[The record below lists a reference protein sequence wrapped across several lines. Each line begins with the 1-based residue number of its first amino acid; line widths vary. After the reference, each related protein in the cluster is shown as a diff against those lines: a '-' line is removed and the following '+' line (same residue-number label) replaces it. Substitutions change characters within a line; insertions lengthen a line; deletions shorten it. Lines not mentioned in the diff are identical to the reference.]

1 MQTIAAVVITKDEE
15 RNITACLESL
25 KWVDELIVVDAE
37 SSDRTVELAKAYTPK
52 VFVRTWPGYG
62 PQKNFA
68 MAQATADWILIV
80 DADERVS
87 DELREEIV
95 NLLRTL
101 PSPLEGEGGG
111 EGETPVA
118 YQVPRRNFY
127 YGRWVKWGGI
137 YPDYQIRLFRRGTAR
152 YNDVRIHENLIVN
165 GKIGTL
171 NGHLDHY
178 TEARLDDHFTKFDLY
193 TTLAAQ
199 EKSKSRSVVR
209 WFDLAIRPVVTL
221 LKTYLLNQGFR
232 DGIRGLII
240 SVFAS
245 MYTFVKYAK
254 LWELTQHADTLSP
267 RDR

>member
-1 MQTIAAVVITKDEE
+1 MQSIKAVVITKNEE

-25 KWVDELIVVDAE
+25 KWVDEIIVVDAE
-37 SSDRTVELAKAYTPK
+37 STDHTVELAKVYTPK
-52 VFVRTWPGYG
+52 VFVRPWLGFG

-68 MAQATADWILIV
+68 MQQASADWILIV

-87 DELREEIV
+87 DELREEIQA
-95 NLLRTL
+95 LLQK
-101 PSPLEGEGGG
+101 PGP
-111 EGETPVA
+111 A
-118 YQVPRRNFY
+118 IAFQVPRRNFY
-127 YGRWVKWGGI
+127 YGRWVKWGGT

-165 GKIGTL
+165 GKTGTL
-171 NGHLDHY
+171 NGYLDHY
-178 TEARLDDHFTKFDLY
+178 TEARLDEHFTKFDLY

-209 WFDLAIRPVVTL
+209 WSDLAFRPVVTL
-221 LKTYLLNQGFR
+221 LKTYLLKQGFR
-232 DGIRGLII
+232 DGIHGLII

-254 LWELTQHADTLSP
+254 LWELTQHADVHEYK
-267 RDR
+267 

>member
-1 MQTIAAVVITKDEE
+1 MESIAAIVITKNEE
-15 RNITACLESL
+15 RNIAACLECL
-25 KWVDELIVVDAE
+25 KWMDEMIVVDAE
-37 SSDRTVELAKAYTPK
+37 SLDRTIELAKAYTPK
-52 VFVRTWPGYG
+52 VFVHTWPGYG

-68 MAQATADWILIV
+68 MAQAMADWILIV

-87 DELREEIV
+87 PELQVEI
-95 NLLRTL
+95 RQIIAL
-101 PSPLEGEGGG
+101 PPNDKVS
-111 EGETPVA
+111 A
-118 YQVPRRNFY
+118 YRVPRRNFY
-127 YGRWVKWGGI
+127 YGRWVKWGGT

-178 TEARLDDHFTKFDLY
+178 TEGRLDDHFKKFDLY

-209 WFDLAIRPVVTL
+209 WSDLAFRPIVTL
-221 LKTYLLNQGFR
+221 LKTYLLKQGFR
-232 DGIRGLII
+232 DGIHGLII

-254 LWELTQHADTLSP
+254 LWELTQHVDVHEC
-267 RDR
+267 R

>member
-1 MQTIAAVVITKDEE
+1 MESIAAIAITKNEE
-15 RNITACLESL
+15 RKITACLESL
-25 KWVDELIVVDAE
+25 KWVDEMIVVDAE
-37 SSDRTVELAKAYTPK
+37 SSDCTVELARAYTPK

-68 MAQATADWILIV
+68 MAQATADWIMIV

-87 DELREEIV
+87 PELQVEI
-95 NLLRTL
+95 RQIIAL
-101 PSPLEGEGGG
+101 PPNDKVS
-111 EGETPVA
+111 A
-118 YQVPRRNFY
+118 YRVPRRNFY
-127 YGRWVKWGGI
+127 YGRWVKWGGT

-165 GKIGTL
+165 GKIETL

-178 TEARLDDHFTKFDLY
+178 TETRLDEHFTKFDLY

-209 WFDLAIRPVVTL
+209 WSDLAFRPVVTL
-221 LKTYLLNQGFR
+221 LKTYLLKQGFR
-232 DGIRGLII
+232 DGIHGLII

-254 LWELTQHADTLSP
+254 LWELTQHADVHEYK
-267 RDR
+267 